1 MGSTLQRQGRAECS
15 LDLGIVVS
23 VEVDKHF
30 RYLLQKEFTVAG
42 LCDCGVKWGEGA
54 SWVSSMCN

>member
-1 MGSTLQRQGRAECS
+1 MWRDGRCAGPTLQRRGRAELS
-15 LDLGIVVS
+15 LDLGIVVN

-42 LCDCGVKWGEGA
+42 LCDWGVGEMG
-54 SWVSSMCN
+54 